1 MLKNLMSRFTPY
13 APLLLR
19 LIIGFTFVMHGIP
32 KVQSPSFFASY
43 VATLGFPVP
52 TFLAIVVTFL
62 EALGGLLLMVGFGT
76 RWIALFEIIE
86 MTITTLV
93 VKLPAYGF
101 IAPGSAPGTGAEL
114 DLLLLVGALV
124 ILILGPGEFSLDK
137 NMLKS
142 E

>member
-1 MLKNLMSRFTPY
+1 MLKSWMSRFAPY
-13 APLLLR
+13 APTLLR
-19 LIIGFTFVMHGIP
+19 LIVGFTFVMHGIP
-32 KVQSPSFFASY
+32 KVQQPGFFASY

-52 TFLAIVVTFL
+52 TFLAIIVTFL
-62 EALGGLLLMVGFGT
+62 EALGGLLMMVGFGT
-76 RWIALFEIIE
+76 RWIAVFQVIE
-86 MTITTLV
+86 MVITTIV
-93 VKLPAYGF
+93 VKLPNYGF

-124 ILILGPGEFSLDK
+124 LLILGPGELSLDK